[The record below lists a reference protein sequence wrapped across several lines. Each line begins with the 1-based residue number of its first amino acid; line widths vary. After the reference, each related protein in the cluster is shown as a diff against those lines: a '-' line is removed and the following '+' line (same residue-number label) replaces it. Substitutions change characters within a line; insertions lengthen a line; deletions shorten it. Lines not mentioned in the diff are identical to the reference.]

1 MISKVDGEHQSA
13 AANRSKVQHH
23 RQSTFQHLRQIA
35 KDEGFFTGL
44 WKGNQTRMIKV
55 APGCAVMISCYELG
69 KIWLN

>member
-1 MISKVDGEHQSA
+1 MISKADREHQQSA
-13 AANRSKVQHH
+13 AANRSKVVH
-23 RQSTFQHLRQIA
+23 RRSTFQHLRQIA
-35 KDEGFFTGL
+35 KEEGFFAGL